1 MDNCPRDNKNNIM
14 FGFLAVLV
22 LLGIFES
29 VEVSFLP
36 IGHTHEDVDAMFSR
50 FVFQVILEIFYSVD
64 LQKGMLYNAGPPRLF
79 ASIISR

>member
-22 LLGIFES
+22 FFGTFQS

-36 IGHTHEDVDAMFSR
+36 VGHTHEDVDAMFSR
-50 FVFQVILEIFYSVD
+50 FVFQVMEM
-64 LQKGMLYNAGPPRLF
+64 KMLCA
-79 ASIISR
+79 